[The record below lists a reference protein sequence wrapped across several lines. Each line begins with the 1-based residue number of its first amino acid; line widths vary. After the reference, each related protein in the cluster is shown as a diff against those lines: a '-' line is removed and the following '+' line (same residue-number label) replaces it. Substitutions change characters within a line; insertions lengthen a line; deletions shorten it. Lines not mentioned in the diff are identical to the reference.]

1 MSSDGGEAGDGD
13 SDVGG
18 DGCDDDCWRDG
29 DGDGGNPSGGPGDLH
44 SLRCFD
50 AAAPAAVGLPVIFP
64 VASVLLRGGGM
75 ASGADG
81 VVGIDVIGTVAAAA
95 TTAGAFSQTVTV
107 TGWPGMMVPGAPASL
122 YAATMSMSAE
132 FMFFNCRG

>member
-1 MSSDGGEAGDGD
+1 
-13 SDVGG
+13 
-18 DGCDDDCWRDG
+18 
-29 DGDGGNPSGGPGDLH
+29 
-44 SLRCFD
+44 
-50 AAAPAAVGLPVIFP
+50 
-64 VASVLLRGGGM
+64 M

-95 TTAGAFSQTVTV
+95 TTAGALLQAVTV

-132 FMFFNCRG
+132 FMFFNCRDASMAYVSMWSNK